1 MSNPWNLTERENE
14 VLHAIAMTGD
24 GNSKVAARQLSLS
37 HRTVEEYVQRA
48 MRKMGVNRRMAAV
61 LMWELLVRR

>member
-1 MSNPWNLTERENE
+1 LN
-14 VLHAIAMTGD
+14 
-24 GNSKVAARQLSLS
+24 LS

-61 LMWELLVRR
+61 LMWDRENRYCPCCFARRLEQA